1 MKQFSLVVVLL
12 ILVSLSGIA
21 AINGGGET
29 MRGVSSTHSVMPSV
43 ARPSLHPTGPSV
55 ASGRF
60 FDVPLRYDVPKEHI
74 DNLKKA
80 EHNAVRLGG
89 REIQF
94 DANVGG
100 GALAP
105 SQGTN
110 FNGMAQNGWIP
121 YDGAMAAGPTH
132 IVDMTN
138 AQWAVYTRAGV
149 NVSTTQFAT
158 WWGTSS
164 GTPFDPKCVYDNAS
178 GHFVILAT
186 SVGNGLAKMFVSVSQ
201 TSNPTGAWWNYAFDW
216 RLDGTTLTGNWGDYP
231 GLGYDDNAIYI
242 NANQYTISG
251 NSYQYSKVRVLSKAQ
266 LYSGAAASY
275 TDFVNLRNADGTSAF
290 TVKPARCLSASA
302 SEYLLNTRA
311 GGGSS
316 VTLWRIDNAPASPT
330 LTRVAT
336 VSIGNYTVPPDAKQ
350 PGTGQLVATGDC
362 RTQDVVW
369 RNGFVYNGFSE
380 KQGTN
385 RKSQRSALRYLKIGS
400 TGIVNKDI
408 TYTAT
413 GIEMYYPAVTS
424 DGSENMYLSFSRSSK
439 TEYASM
445 YRTGMLLTDGAIQA
459 SNLVKAGIS
468 TNTSGR
474 WGDYNAIAND
484 PVDAGDV
491 WMYAGW
497 ANSSNRWA
505 TWNAATSFGTP
516 PVAQRYDVAETPAST
531 PGAAFALKGNFPNPF
546 NPVTTIH
553 Y

>member
-1 MKQFSLVVVLL
+1 
-12 ILVSLSGIA
+12 
-21 AINGGGET
+21 
-29 MRGVSSTHSVMPSV
+29 
-43 ARPSLHPTGPSV
+43 
-55 ASGRF
+55 
-60 FDVPLRYDVPKEHI
+60 
-74 DNLKKA
+74 
-80 EHNAVRLGG
+80 
-89 REIQF
+89 
-94 DANVGG
+94 
-100 GALAP
+100 
-105 SQGTN
+105 
-110 FNGMAQNGWIP
+110 
-121 YDGAMAAGPTH
+121 
-132 IVDMTN
+132 
-138 AQWAVYTRAGV
+138 
-149 NVSTTQFAT
+149 
-158 WWGTSS
+158 
-164 GTPFDPKCVYDNAS
+164 
-178 GHFVILAT
+178 
-186 SVGNGLAKMFVSVSQ
+186 
-201 TSNPTGAWWNYAFDW
+201 
-216 RLDGTTLTGNWGDYP
+216 
-231 GLGYDDNAIYI
+231 
-242 NANQYTISG
+242 
-251 NSYQYSKVRVLSKAQ
+251 
-266 LYSGAAASY
+266 
-275 TDFVNLRNADGTSAF
+275 
-290 TVKPARCLSASA
+290 
-302 SEYLLNTRA
+302 
-311 GGGSS
+311 
-316 VTLWRIDNAPASPT
+316 
-330 LTRVAT
+330 

-553 Y
+553 YTVPAEMHVALKVYNVIGQEVATLLDGIVNGGEHQTTWDASSVPSGVYYYRLEAGHNVSVGKMSLIK